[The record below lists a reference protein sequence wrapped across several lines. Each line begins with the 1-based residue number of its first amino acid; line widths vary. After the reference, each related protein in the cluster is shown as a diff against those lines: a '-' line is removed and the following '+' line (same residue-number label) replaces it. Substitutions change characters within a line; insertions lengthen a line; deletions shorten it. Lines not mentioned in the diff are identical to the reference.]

1 MASIRRTFFATL
13 AGMALASPAAAVTLT
28 GTLRDF
34 CAPDIPGSCTHL
46 SDFEGAIP
54 GVVTGMVAPTLTG
67 GLPTAGPSILAGAS
81 TADNFAKWYTD
92 SPGFNASMPA
102 SLTLT
107 EGPAGTFSVSDP
119 AFFPIDNILFGNQ
132 GRSHNYHFTLHLEG
146 LLSFSDPTTGPDK
159 SFSFTG
165 DDDLWIFVDGK
176 LVIDLGGVHGAASAS
191 FTEET
196 LKGLGLVAG
205 TAYDLDI
212 FFAERH
218 TSASTFAITTT
229 LDVAA
234 PPPTGTVPQP
244 GSLALLGIGLLGLM
258 GLGRRPGSRAP
269 RGGCTEASPASSG

>member
-1 MASIRRTFFATL
+1 MDDLRRTFCATL
-13 AGMALASPAAAVTLT
+13 VGMALASPAGAVTLT

-67 GLPTAGPSILAGAS
+67 GLPTPGPSIVAGAS
-81 TADNFAKWYTD
+81 SAANFAKWFTD
-92 SPGFNASMPA
+92 SPGFNLAMPF
-102 SLTLT
+102 SLDLT
-107 EGPAGTFSVSDP
+107 EGPPGTFSVSDP
-119 AFFPIDNILFGNQ
+119 TFFPLDGLLFGNQ
-132 GRSHNYHFTLHLEG
+132 GRSSNFHFTLHLEG
-146 LLSFSDPTTGPDK
+146 LLSFSDPTAGADK

-196 LKGLGLVAG
+196 LKGLGLAAG
-205 TAYDLDI
+205 TSYDLDI

-229 LDVAA
+229 LDVA
-234 PPPTGTVPQP
+234 PPPPPPPGVPEPGT
-244 GSLALLGIGLLGLM
+244 LALLGIGLLGLM
-258 GLGRRPGSRAP
+258 GIRLGSR
-269 RGGCTEASPASSG
+269 R